1 MKEKTRD
8 IASRVK
14 GLRLLSV
21 LTVEEVAKILD
32 ISPSLYEQYENG
44 EDDIPVSL
52 LNELANYYEVD
63 MTEILTGISPKLHD
77 VCMVKKGEGLKVER
91 YDQYEFQSLA
101 YKYAKRK
108 IEPLLVTLNPNKD
121 PELVSHK
128 GQEFN
133 YCLEGRMMVVV
144 GKQEYILEPG
154 DSLYFNSLILHKMLP
169 LDNKE
174 AKFLT
179 VILL

>member
-1 MKEKTRD
+1 MSETIKD
-8 IASRVK
+8 ISARVK
-14 GLRLLSV
+14 GLRVLSGLSV
-21 LTVEEVAKILD
+21 AEVAKVFN
-32 ISPSLYEQYENG
+32 ISPALYEQYENG
-44 EDDIPVSL
+44 QDDIPVSL
-52 LNELANYYEVD
+52 LNEIADYYEVD
-63 MTEILTGISPKLHD
+63 MTDILTGVSPKLRD

-108 IEPLLVTLNPNKD
+108 IEPLYVTLKPDKNP
-121 PELVSHK
+121 EMVSHN

-133 YCLEGRMMVVV
+133 YCLEGRMAVVV
-144 GKQEYILEPG
+144 GKEEYVLEPG
-154 DSLYFNSLILHKMLP
+154 DSLYFNSMILHKMLP

-179 VILL
+179 IILL

>member
-1 MKEKTRD
+1 MKEKIED

-14 GLRLLSV
+14 GLRLLSG
-21 LTVEEVAKILD
+21 LTVDEVAKVLD

-52 LNELANYYEVD
+52 LNEISNYYEVD

-108 IEPLLVTLNPNKD
+108 IEPLLVTLNPDKD